1 MNLFFQRSKL
11 ASSASSNNHIF
22 VAVVAILVLISGV
35 AKAHAEEG
43 DIQPAVE
50 DLKLLLDPEQA
61 ITASDADA
69 EPKHHGIR
77 GSDPEF
83 SDGFVMDVVVDG
95 GEGKCGKTEGE
106 KCNGF
111 NTCCV
116 NGYRCKSKKCVKD
129 TDCQNVK
136 GGGCDAW
143 KHCCAGMW

>member
-11 ASSASSNNHIF
+11 SSSASSNNRIF

-77 GSDPEF
+77 GADPEF

-95 GEGKCGKTEGE
+95 GEGKCCKTEGE
-106 KCNGF
+106 SCNGF
-111 NTCCV
+111 TTCCV
-116 NGYRCKSKKCVKD
+116 RGYSCQSKKCEAYKS
-129 TDCQNVK
+129 CQEVE
-136 GGGCDAW
+136 GGNCDAYL
-143 KHCCAGMW
+143 KCCAGMK